1 MNLDTFFKSVRRTI
15 FGGSLTVGQVEGME
29 KILAYWQET
38 YPKMPMDEMAYVLAT
53 IAWETG
59 RKMVPVREAGGEA
72 YLRTKKYYPW
82 VGEGLVQ
89 VTWEANHRKLGGK
102 KPGDL
107 MQWPIALHAA
117 FYGMT
122 TGLFTGKKLAD
133 YIGPGRRDYRQARRI
148 INGMDRSAEIAKYA
162 EDFRIALLISRKPA
176 APPQP
181 EAPAIPAFDQAT
193 FKAWLIDAIN
203 NDPDVRG
210 ALIAAVFPDVPDEPA
225 TDIVDLN
232 DQPHDEYGPEEGD
245 YANLVVKGY
254 EGDYSDFRGVPT
266 IDDQSEPDPRYG

>member
-1 MNLDTFFKSVRRTI
+1 MQLDAFFKSVRRTI
-15 FGGSLTVGQVEGME
+15 FGGSLTVGQVDGM
-29 KILAYWQET
+29 KRILAYWEET
-38 YPKMPMDEMAYVLAT
+38 YPRMSIDEMAYVLAT

-59 RKMVPVREAGGEA
+59 RKMVPVREMGGEA
-72 YLRTKKYYPW
+72 YLRSKKYYPW

-117 FYGMT
+117 CFGMA

-133 YIGPGRRDYRQARRI
+133 YIGPGKRDYRQARRI

-162 EDFRIALLISRKPA
+162 EDFRIALLIARKPVDP
-176 APPQP
+176 APPLP
-181 EAPAIPAFDQAT
+181 VPDVAALDQAT
-193 FKAWLIDAIN
+193 FKAWLIEAIS

-210 ALIAAVFPDVPDEPA
+210 ALLAAVFPDEPDEPV
-225 TDIVDLN
+225 TEFDDPN
-232 DQPHDEYGPEEGD
+232 NQPHDEYGPD
-245 YANLVVKGY
+245 DFSTADMVVKGY
-254 EGDYSDFRGVPT
+254 EAQFPA
-266 IDDQSEPDPRYG
+266 DDQPDPNYG